1 MFSNFQSRFSANCSM
16 LFWEKG
22 DNFCGFQSLSHWIWS
37 LLPLLQTACP
47 QMPYSVGSGAECRMG
62 NNWTE
67 HDALSTQV
75 ERVVFDVFPALGLV
89 GRRDPSPFGPKCLSP
104 LTRKFYF
111 WTCVCPSSSHVI
123 ALRSS
128 PILTCF
134 GLWAAF
140 TSFGSFFFFTY
151 NHTWSYQDFSMGPI
165 KPWPFVSEPGSL
177 RPLPLLPS
185 LTVISVPVTQPRD
198 FTPLS
203 PPENQSFP
211 QHSGPTVQALFQLT
225 WHSPFVFLDE
235 TWPYLLWSSSAVL
248 VLLCTL
254 ISVDTVIHTLTLQA
268 FI

>member
-1 MFSNFQSRFSANCSM
+1 MISSSSAPNS
-16 LFWEKG
+16 LPP
-22 DNFCGFQSLSHWIWS
+22 DAIFCGE
-37 LLPLLQTACP
+37 C
-47 QMPYSVGSGAECRMG
+47 CRMG

-67 HDALSTQV
+67 RDALSTQV
-75 ERVVFDVFPALGLV
+75 ERVVFDVFPALGLL

-134 GLWAAF
+134 RLWAAF
-140 TSFGSFFFFTY
+140 TSSGSFFFSLIII
-151 NHTWSYQDFSMGPI
+151 HDLSYQDFSMGPI
-165 KPWPFVSEPGSL
+165 KPWPFVSELGSL
-177 RPLPLLPS
+177 RPLSLLPS

-235 TWPYLLWSSSAVL
+235 TWPCLLWSSSAVL

-254 ISVDTVIHTLTLQA
+254 ISVDTVIHTLTLQT

>member
-1 MFSNFQSRFSANCSM
+1 MIFALLGFILNSSIIFNRKFSTHKSSGDVFHFHLSWWSALLRTHWHLPVFCEFQSEILYYFLSLCIMFSNFQSRFSANCSM

-75 ERVVFDVFPALGLV
+75 ERVVFDVFPALGLL

-134 GLWAAF
+134 RLWAAF
-140 TSFGSFFFFTY
+140 TSSGSFFFFFTY
-151 NHTWSYQDFSMGPI
+151 NHTWSF
-165 KPWPFVSEPGSL
+165 
-177 RPLPLLPS
+177 
-185 LTVISVPVTQPRD
+185 
-198 FTPLS
+198 LS
-203 PPENQSFP
+203 GFFYRA
-211 QHSGPTVQALFQLT
+211 HK
-225 WHSPFVFLDE
+225 
-235 TWPYLLWSSSAVL
+235 
-248 VLLCTL
+248 
-254 ISVDTVIHTLTLQA
+254 TLTFCFRAWQP
-268 FI
+268 